1 MNFLKKNHEHLKR
14 NKGDV
19 SKRIANL
26 LLVFTL
32 LLTGFVYGQQDPHY
46 TQYMYNQNILNPAYA
61 GSRGD
66 LSIGLLG
73 RTQWVGIDGAPDTQT
88 LNIHGAVGNRVG
100 LGLSAIHDMI
110 GPIEETNLSLD
121 FSYTIPLSEASNLA
135 FGVKGSYNFLN
146 IGLLTG
152 TTQLD
157 PNDPLF
163 REDYNESY
171 PNVGAGAYYY
181 TDRFYAGLSVPN
193 ILENYSFV
201 INNQEITDVSD
212 KMHFFGTLGYLFDL
226 DYNLKFKPSA
236 MIKMVEGAPISIDLN
251 ASLFIN
257 ELFEIGLSW
266 REGDSIDALIGV
278 QASPSIRVGYAYD
291 YTLTN
296 LSDFNS
302 GSHEIMLL
310 FDLDFAKK
318 YIRSPRF
325 F

>member
-1 MNFLKKNHEHLKR
+1 MKKITTL
-14 NKGDV
+14 
-19 SKRIANL
+19 I
-26 LLVFTL
+26 LVFTL
-32 LLTGFVYGQQDPHY
+32 LLTGLVYSQQDPHY

-88 LNIHGAVGNRVG
+88 LNIHSAVGGQVG
-100 LGLSAIHDMI
+100 LGISAIHDQI
-110 GPIEETNLSLD
+110 GPAEETNVSLD
-121 FSYTIPLSEASNLA
+121 FSYTIPVSETANLA
-135 FGVKGSYNFLN
+135 FGIKGSYNNLH
-146 IGLLTG
+146 IG
-152 TTQLD
+152 D
-157 PNDPLF
+157 VNPL
-163 REDYNESY
+163 EDGDIVYQNQINEWY

-193 ILENYSFV
+193 ILENYTYTV
-201 INNQEITDVSD
+201 EDYELQDVSD
-212 KMHFFGTLGYLFDL
+212 MMHVFGTLGYLFDL
-226 DYNLKFKPSA
+226 NDNLKFKPSA
-236 MIKMVEGAPISIDLN
+236 MIKLVQGAPISIDLN
-251 ASLFIN
+251 GSLFIN
-257 ELFEIGLSW
+257 DLFEVGLSW

-296 LSDFNS
+296 LGDYNS

-318 YIRSPRF
+318 HIKSPRF

>member
-1 MNFLKKNHEHLKR
+1 MKKITTL
-14 NKGDV
+14 
-19 SKRIANL
+19 I
-26 LLVFTL
+26 LVFTL

-88 LNIHGAVGNRVG
+88 LNIHSAIGNRVG
-100 LGLSAIHDMI
+100 LGLSAIHDQI

-121 FSYTIPLSEASNLA
+121 FSYTIPVSESSNLA
-135 FGVKGSYNFLN
+135 FGLKGSYNFLN

-152 TTQLD
+152 TTRLD

-163 REDYNESY
+163 REDYIDSN

-193 ILENYSFV
+193 ILENYSYT
-201 INNQEITDVSD
+201 IQNNEVKDVSD
-212 KMHFFGTLGYLFDL
+212 KMHFFGTLGYVFDL
-226 DYNLKFKPSA
+226 DDNVKLKPSA

-251 ASLFIN
+251 GSLFIN
-257 ELFEIGLSW
+257 DLFEIGLSW

-278 QASPSIRVGYAYD
+278 QATPSVRVGYAYD

-318 YIRSPRF
+318 HIKSPRF

>member
-1 MNFLKKNHEHLKR
+1 MKK
-14 NKGDV
+14 V
-19 SKRIANL
+19 TNL
-26 LLVFTL
+26 ILVFTL

-73 RTQWVGIDGAPDTQT
+73 RTQWVGIKGAPDTQT
-88 LNIHGAVGNRVG
+88 LNIHSAVGSRVG
-100 LGLSAIHDMI
+100 LGISAIHDQI
-110 GPIEETNLSLD
+110 GPVEETNLALD
-121 FSYTIPLSEASNLA
+121 FSYTIPMSESANLA
-135 FGVKGSYNFLN
+135 FGVKGSYNFMN

-152 TTQLD
+152 TTRLD
-157 PNDPLF
+157 PDDPLF
-163 REDYNESY
+163 REDYNDSY

-193 ILENYSFV
+193 ILENYSFTIQNHV
-201 INNQEITDVSD
+201 VQDVSD

-226 DYNLKFKPSA
+226 NDNLKFKPSA
-236 MIKMVEGAPISIDLN
+236 MVKMVQGAPISIDVN
-251 ASLFIN
+251 GSLFIN
-257 ELFEIGLSW
+257 DLFEIGLSW

-278 QASPSIRVGYAYD
+278 QASPSVRVGYAYD

-318 YIRSPRF
+318 HIKSPRF